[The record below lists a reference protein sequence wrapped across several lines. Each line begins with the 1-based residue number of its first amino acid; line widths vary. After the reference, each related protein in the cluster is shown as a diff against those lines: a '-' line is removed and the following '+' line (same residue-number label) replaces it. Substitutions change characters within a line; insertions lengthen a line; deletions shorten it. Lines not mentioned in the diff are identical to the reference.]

1 MHIHLYIISSHWRSR
16 CDFFQWGVE
25 IFQSKFEFENWRQR
39 VRKIEKKL
47 KSSFDSEKMMI
58 RKRRKFMLCKRKIL
72 FKDFDRNSNSNEF
85 HSVEKSADHLS
96 CDLLR
101 VANRVANRAKNECA
115 SMKCFSRK
123 LIFLCRCDRT
133 SLDYFET
140 KMCSMMC
147 EENENVFE
155 MQMKNENVF
164 AIKKFE
170 IFQSVVFS
178 EIKNL
183 LHLCL
188 KKLFALF
195 FFSCV
200 PFEVSESAV
209 FIFSSQNCFDLA
221 ILHFFNFEFESVCS
235 NNSSICVSEICVSF
249 FFSMIFFLLTMFS
262 IFLSSSILL

>member
-1 MHIHLYIISSHWRSR
+1 
-16 CDFFQWGVE
+16 
-25 IFQSKFEFENWRQR
+25 
-39 VRKIEKKL
+39 
-47 KSSFDSEKMMI
+47 
-58 RKRRKFMLCKRKIL
+58 MLCKRKIL
-72 FKDFDRNSNSNEF
+72 FKNFDRNSNSNEF

-96 CDLLR
+96 CDLFR
-101 VANRVANRAKNECA
+101 VTNRVTNRTKNECA

-123 LIFLCRCDRT
+123 SIFLCRCDRI
-133 SLDYFET
+133 SLDYFEA

-147 EENENVFE
+147 EKNENVFE
-155 MQMKNENVF
+155 MQIKNENAF
-164 AIKKFE
+164 AIKKSE
-170 IFQSVVFS
+170 VFQSVVLF

-200 PFEVSESAV
+200 FFEISESAV
-209 FIFSSQNCFDLA
+209 FISSSQNCFDLA
-221 ILHFFNFEFESVCS
+221 ISHFFDFEFESVCS
-235 NNSSICVSEICVSF
+235 NSSFICVSEICVSF

>member
-1 MHIHLYIISSHWRSR
+1 MFCR
-16 CDFFQWGVE
+16 
-25 IFQSKFEFENWRQR
+25 
-39 VRKIEKKL
+39 
-47 KSSFDSEKMMI
+47 
-58 RKRRKFMLCKRKIL
+58 RKIL
-72 FKDFDRNSNSNEF
+72 FKNFNQNSDSNEF
-85 HSVEKSADHLS
+85 HFVEKSIDHLS
-96 CDLLR
+96 CDLFR
-101 VANRVANRAKNECA
+101 MTNRVINRAKNECA

-123 LIFLCRCDRT
+123 LIFLCRCDRI
-133 SLDYFET
+133 SLDYFEA
-140 KMCSMMC
+140 KMCSIMC
-147 EENENVFE
+147 EKNENVFE

-200 PFEVSESAV
+200 FFEISESAV
-209 FIFSSQNCFDLA
+209 FIFSSQNCFDLT
-221 ILHFFNFEFESVCS
+221 IFHFFNFEFESICN
-235 NNSSICVSEICVSF
+235 NNSFICVFEICVSS

-262 IFLSSSILL
+262 ILLSSSILL

>member
-1 MHIHLYIISSHWRSR
+1 MLYR
-16 CDFFQWGVE
+16 
-25 IFQSKFEFENWRQR
+25 
-39 VRKIEKKL
+39 
-47 KSSFDSEKMMI
+47 
-58 RKRRKFMLCKRKIL
+58 RKIL
-72 FKDFDRNSNSNEF
+72 FKNFDRNFDSNEF
-85 HSVEKSADHLS
+85 HSVKKSADHLS
-96 CDLLR
+96 CDLFR
-101 VANRVANRAKNECA
+101 MTNRVTNRAKNECA

-123 LIFLCRCDRT
+123 SIFLCRCDRI
-133 SLDYFET
+133 SLDYFEA
-140 KMCSMMC
+140 KMCSIMC
-147 EENENVFE
+147 EKNENVFE

-200 PFEVSESAV
+200 FLEISESAV
-209 FIFSSQNCFDLA
+209 FIFSSQNCFDLT
-221 ILHFFNFEFESVCS
+221 IFHFFNFEFESICN
-235 NNSSICVSEICVSF
+235 NNSFICVFEICVSS

-262 IFLSSSILL
+262 ILLSSSILL